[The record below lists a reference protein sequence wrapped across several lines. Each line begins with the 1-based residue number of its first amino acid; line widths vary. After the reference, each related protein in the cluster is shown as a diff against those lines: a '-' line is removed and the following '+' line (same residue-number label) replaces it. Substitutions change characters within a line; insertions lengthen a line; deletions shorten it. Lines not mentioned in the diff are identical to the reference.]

1 MCVKSER
8 DNEGEDDEVVVVKHN
23 NKKKEKK
30 RRKVGSSELANLGV
44 DDSVMLNEF
53 CLRETRNSACKNKID
68 TNHSN
73 NDPKDSNFRGNNITT
88 LKTKLYGGMLI
99 TQKYGQLNN
108 WCTNPVRTAY
118 GVSNWRVIRNQW
130 EEFAVNIGFIIG
142 NGRKLSFW
150 DDNWLGHGPLRDNFP
165 DLHSL
170 VVEPESTIQEVWSQQ
185 GWNLN
190 FRRALNDWEIV
201 RVTEFFNALEVFKGT
216 SEAEDSIIWKGNNDR
231 CFSVKGAYKLLC
243 NPGQQQ
249 CFWPWKLIWKVAGE
263 GRRDGGGLY
272 QLAFGGMSGRKEM
285 IGALKIGGVLYRK
298 LSSTGQF
305 TPRNRLSFEGVDPK
319 KFIGLQC
326 KVYWPL
332 DADWYSGRVIGYN
345 SETGQHYVKYV
356 DGDEEHLLLSNER
369 VKFSVSLEEMSRLKL
384 ICCLNCRNIL
394 MTQRT
399 ISIFSWA
406 IIEISSSSMSTW
418 CYLTYLRRAIQN
430 QRRRFV

>member
-1 MCVKSER
+1 MPGTTCDLLR
-8 DNEGEDDEVVVVKHN
+8 CWN
-23 NKKKEKK
+23 NVGGWGRKK
-30 RRKVGSSELANLGV
+30 RWWRAIP
-44 DDSVMLNEF
+44 
-53 CLRETRNSACKNKID
+53 ACIWWN
-68 TNHSN
+68 
-73 NDPKDSNFRGNNITT
+73 
-88 LKTKLYGGMLI
+88 
-99 TQKYGQLNN
+99 
-108 WCTNPVRTAY
+108 
-118 GVSNWRVIRNQW
+118 
-130 EEFAVNIGFIIG
+130 
-142 NGRKLSFW
+142 
-150 DDNWLGHGPLRDNFP
+150 
-165 DLHSL
+165 
-170 VVEPESTIQEVWSQQ
+170 VWKE
-185 GWNLN
+185 
-190 FRRALNDWEIV
+190 R
-201 RVTEFFNALEVFKGT
+201 
-216 SEAEDSIIWKGNNDR
+216 NDR
-231 CFSVKGAYKLLC
+231 CF
-243 NPGQQQ
+243 
-249 CFWPWKLIWKVAGE
+249 E
-263 GRRDGGGLY
+263 DRRSSL
-272 QLAFGGMSGRKEM
+272 Q
-285 IGALKIGGVLYRK
+285 KIK
-298 LSSTGQF
+298 FNSKAQGQF